1 MVISALPVQV
11 WLDRDVVPQHLL
23 IRSVSK
29 MLVIFSS
36 WADFPLLIFFVPH
49 YLSLDSWPAALCR
62 PHCLDSCWF
71 CHWCRLN
78 IWQMLIYFVV
88 WIWGLLVWFYVR
100 WLSRCRNKLYDW
112 LTLRSLMLKQNMEA
126 VRSTG
131 HKLLIKTP
139 AAALV
144 QQTLCISHESESKC
158 VYLFACSLDNAQTPV
173 GLCVWWSVCLCVL
186 RIPACPWV
194 QQWGPCL
201 PPRCQLIDSCC
212 NSATDP

>member
-36 WADFPLLIFFVPH
+36 WADFPLLLFFVPH

-112 LTLRSLMLKQNMEA
+112 LTLRSLMLKQNMEV

-144 QQTLCISHESESKC
+144 QRSSVFHLRVRVNVYIYLPAHWIMHRLLWVFVFDEVC
-158 VYLFACSLDNAQTPV
+158 V
-173 GLCVWWSVCLCVL
+173 CVF
-186 RIPACPWV
+186 
-194 QQWGPCL
+194 
-201 PPRCQLIDSCC
+201 
-212 NSATDP
+212 